1 MAKLHSHQRSVLR
14 QRNACPDTMG
24 ARKPSRPPPL
34 ISAWG
39 FCHNGPVAFLRS
51 YAEEKGG
58 KIALTI
64 QIWII
69 SDDDT
74 EEHRIEH
81 VARLVRDTLDEEGM
95 IYAQGETRNTK
106 DSGKHLYLTDIQ

>member
-1 MAKLHSHQRSVLR
+1 MVL
-14 QRNACPDTMG
+14 
-24 ARKPSRPPPL
+24 
-34 ISAWG
+34 
-39 FCHNGPVAFLRS
+39 LRS
-51 YAEEKGG
+51 CAPMPKKRGG
-58 KIALTI
+58 EIALTI

-95 IYAQGETRNTK
+95 PLIINQ
-106 DSGKHLYLTDIQ
+106 